1 MMCSSDGFPYNFEIY
16 CGKETNRE
24 GPLGSHVVK
33 KLLTPVSNNDQHVV
47 FFDNFFTSYDLL
59 RNLASENI
67 RACGTIREN
76 RTGRCPL
83 PKNKDWKKKPRG
95 SYDYRSDGTV
105 LCAKWQDNT
114 VVTAASNYY
123 TVNPI
128 QIAERR
134 VKSEKNKSVDQPNL
148 IKMYNNGMGG
158 EDKMKFR
165 LKSGGI

>member
-1 MMCSSDGFPYNFEIY
+1 M
-16 CGKETNRE
+16 K
-24 GPLGSHVVK
+24 
-33 KLLTPVSNNDQHVV
+33 
-47 FFDNFFTSYDLL
+47 
-59 RNLASENI
+59 
-67 RACGTIREN
+67 
-76 RTGRCPL
+76 
-83 PKNKDWKKKPRG
+83 KDWKKKPRG

-148 IKMYNNGMGG
+148 IKMYNNGMSGV
-158 EDKMKFR
+158 DVCDR
-165 LKSGGI
+165 LLSAYRPRLRSKKWW

>member
-1 MMCSSDGFPYNFEIY
+1 M
-16 CGKETNRE
+16 
-24 GPLGSHVVK
+24 
-33 KLLTPVSNNDQHVV
+33 SNNDQLVV
-47 FFDNFFTSYDLL
+47 FLDNFFTSYDLL

-67 RACGTIREN
+67 RVCGTIQEK

-95 SYDYRSDGTV
+95 SYDYRSDGTL

-158 EDKMKFR
+158 ENKMKFR
-165 LKSGGI
+165 LKSGGT